1 MKKMKVLSE
10 EQLIENLNKF
20 YSLIDKY
27 VEDPRKSRLIEYY
40 KSIEVTL
47 ASSPASSKLSHHNCF
62 AGGYVDH
69 VIRVTEA
76 ALVLNNVWDK
86 FGQKKDYT
94 IDELVFC
101 AINHDLGKLGTN
113 EQPFYLPNQ
122 EQWQIEKQ
130 GAYYTYNKE
139 MPHMRIA
146 DRGLFCLQQAGIHM
160 NEKEYLAIKL
170 HDGLYEEANKA
181 YYVTYNA
188 DFEIKS
194 NLIYILHQAD
204 LMASRVET
212 QKN

>member
-10 EQLIENLNKF
+10 EKILDNLQKFYGLIE
-20 YSLIDKY
+20 KY
-27 VEDPRKSRLIEYY
+27 VESPRKEQLVQYY
-40 KSIEVTL
+40 KSIELTL
-47 ASSPASSKLSHHNCF
+47 VSSPASSKVTHHNCF
-62 AGGYVDH
+62 AGGYLDH

-94 IDELVFC
+94 LDELVFC

-113 EQPFYLPNQ
+113 DQPFYLPNT
-122 EQWQIEKQ
+122 EQWQIDKQ

-146 DRGLFCLQQAGIHM
+146 DRSLFCLQQAGIQI
-160 NEKEYLAIKL
+160 NEREYLAVKL

-181 YYVTYNA
+181 YYVTYNS

-194 NLIYILHQAD
+194 NLVYILHQAD
-204 LMASRVET
+204 LMASRIET
-212 QKN
+212 QI